1 MLEIVWGILNIAIL
15 IYFVIV
21 CIKSTKII
29 REKLGVVTALILVLG
44 LLSFVAAPKD
54 ENSKTESFKFNK
66 NKFQGNTYLKSVKLE
81 DNLATEIELTVKFG
95 ENEKEKKILS
105 AQTNRN
111 GFVSGTN
118 WKVETVS
125 IENSKK
131 ENKYLYEVSG
141 ILEWKILGLRIYSE
155 SKYFKG
161 NIKLTK

>member
-1 MLEIVWGILNIAIL
+1 MVEIIWGILNIAIL

-21 CIKSTKII
+21 CFKSTKII
-29 REKLGVVTALILVLG
+29 REKLGVFAALIFVFG
-44 LLSFVAAPKD
+44 LLSFVAVPKD
-54 ENSKTESFKFNK
+54 ESSKTKSFHFSN
-66 NKFQGNTYLKSVKLE
+66 NKFHGNTYLKSVKLE

-105 AQTNRN
+105 AHTNRN

-118 WKVETVS
+118 WKVEAVS
-125 IENSKK
+125 VENSKK

-141 ILEWKILGLRIYSE
+141 ILEWKILGLKIYSE